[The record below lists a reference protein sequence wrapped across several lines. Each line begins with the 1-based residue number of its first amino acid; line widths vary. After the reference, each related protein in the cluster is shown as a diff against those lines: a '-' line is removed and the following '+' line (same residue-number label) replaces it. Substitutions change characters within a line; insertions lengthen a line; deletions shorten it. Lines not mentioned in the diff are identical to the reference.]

1 MHNRVPCNKFN
12 IVNKLLKKNK
22 INAPNQSENSL
33 DLNFIDDHWDIQKD
47 TVADKKTFS
56 AEHLRQVIKKSWLK
70 DDL

>member
-47 TVADKKTFS
+47 TVADKQTFS